1 MKKMVSAILL
11 LALAASLAAC
21 GTASTIPASSGVSG
35 ADTPNQSAGPESAPS
50 FEEPA
55 AVPPSGEEACLPAFG
70 KVLWDAYQQG
80 LLPDG
85 SVLDYDGTESAA
97 DQSFALAD
105 VDGDGQEELL
115 LFWENATMAGMMG
128 VVFGCDGGAV
138 YEELV
143 EFPALT
149 FYDNGI
155 VQAEWS
161 HNQGLAGEFWPYNL
175 YRYDA
180 ENDGY
185 QFVGS
190 VDAWDKRVSE
200 KDYESGSFPAD
211 IDADG
216 DGVVYYLRSAD
227 WDGREDLPLVDGPDY
242 ESWRAAYLDGAE
254 KLDIPFQKLTE
265 EHISALGY
273 PKPDVPAPQPVG

>member
-1 MKKMVSAILL
+1 MKRMGSAILL

-21 GTASTIPASSGVSG
+21 GPASTAPASSGVSD
-35 ADTPNQSAGPESAPS
+35 ADTPNQSAGPEGVPSLEGSAVA
-50 FEEPA
+50 PA
-55 AVPPSGEEACLPAFG
+55 SDEEACLPAFG
-70 KVLWDAYQQG
+70 KVLWDVYQQG

-85 SVLDYDGTESAA
+85 SVLEYDGTESAQG
-97 DQSFALAD
+97 QSFALAD
-105 VDGDGQEELL
+105 VDGDGREELL
-115 LFWENATMAGMMG
+115 LFWESATMAGMAG
-128 VVFGCDGGAV
+128 YVFGCDGGAV

-149 FYDNGI
+149 FYDNGT

-175 YRYDA
+175 YSYDA
-180 ENDGY
+180 EEDGY
-185 QFVGS
+185 QPVGS

-200 KDYESGSFPAD
+200 KDFEGAPFPAD

-216 DGVVYYLRSAD
+216 DGVVYYLYSAGWGGQD
-227 WDGREDLPLVDGPDY
+227 DPPLVDGPDY
-242 ESWRAAYLDGAE
+242 ESWRASYLDGAE
-254 KLDIPFQKLTE
+254 ELDIPLQKLTE

-273 PKPDVPAPQPVG
+273 PKPDVPAAQPVG

>member
-21 GTASTIPASSGVSG
+21 GTVSTIPAPPGVSG
-35 ADTPNQSAGPESAPS
+35 ADTPNQSAGSGGAPS
-50 FEEPA
+50 LEGSA
-55 AVPPSGEEACLPAFG
+55 AVPPSDEGACLPAFG

-80 LLPDG
+80 ILPDS
-85 SVLDYDGTESAA
+85 SVLEYEGMEFAA

-115 LFWENATMAGMMG
+115 LFWENATMAGMLG
-128 VVFGCDGGAV
+128 AVFGCDGGAV

-143 EFPALT
+143 EFPALA

-161 HNQGLAGEFWPYNL
+161 HNQGFAGEFWPYNL
-175 YRYDA
+175 YSYDA
-180 ENDGY
+180 EEDVY
-185 QFVGS
+185 QPVGS

-200 KDYESGSFPAD
+200 RDYEGAPFPAD

-216 DGVVYYLRSAD
+216 DGVVYYLCSAG
-227 WDGREDLPLVDGPDY
+227 WDGRDDPPLVDGPDY

-273 PKPDVPAPQPVG
+273 PKPDVPIPQPVG